1 MFNKY
6 CLSATGYSGGVV
18 VGLQKVMDYMW
29 FKLLSYQ
36 YPQTSN
42 TPTHFFTL
50 RTPTYT
56 HSVHPHVK
64 ILAFWRQTVFHFF
77 FHILYFLVTSSLT
90 RKPDRLS
97 VGKGSHLGA
106 LLLQSL
112 STKAT
117 KHASVNISVTSA
129 PRPES
134 CCSLSAGLQSQPL
147 CGPWQTVL
155 CCAAGHGCSVMGRQQ
170 SLHACSSRGED

>member
-6 CLSATGYSGGVV
+6 CLPATGYSRGVV
-18 VGLQKVMDYMW
+18 VGLHNVMDYMW

-50 RTPTYT
+50 RTPTCT
-56 HSVHPHVK
+56 HGIHPQPNIS
-64 ILAFWRQTVFHFF
+64 ILKTNSFKFF
-77 FHILYFLVTSSLT
+77 TPNFYFLVTSSLT
-90 RKPDRLS
+90 RKPDWLS
-97 VGKGSHLGA
+97 VGKGGRLGA

-117 KHASVNISVTSA
+117 KHTSVNISVASA

-155 CCAAGHGCSVMGRQQ
+155 CCAAGHGCSVVGRQQ
-170 SLHACSSRGED
+170 SLHACSSRGAD